1 MASYARPDSLVSTQW
16 VAENL
21 SNPKVRIVEVDVD
34 SAAYETGHIPG
45 AVGWNWKTDLETEV
59 VRDIADPAG
68 VERLL
73 SEAGVADDT
82 TIVLYGDNNN
92 WFAAYAL
99 WLLEYYGI
107 DNVKLMNGG
116 RKKWVDEGRPLTTEV
131 PRHPKTSFKVRAAPR
146 ADIRALRDQVLAVAT
161 RRTDDVVLVD
171 VRSPREYSGELL
183 APENLPQEGSQRGG
197 HIPRA
202 RNIVWSQAVNEDG
215 TFKSADELM
224 QLYQSQGVTPDKEVI
239 AYCRIGERS
248 AHTWFVLTHLLGYP
262 KVRNYDGSWTEYGSL
277 VGAPIER

>member
-16 VAENL
+16 VADNL
-21 SNPKVRIVEVDVD
+21 NNPQVRLIEVDVE
-34 SAAYETGHIPG
+34 SVAYDTGHVPG
-45 AVGWNWKTDLETEV
+45 AVGWNWKTDLETHV
-59 VRDIADPAG
+59 TRDVADPQG
-68 VERLL
+68 IERLL
-73 SEAGVADDT
+73 SEAGVAPDT

-107 DNVKLMNGG
+107 GSVKLMNGG
-116 RKKWVDEGRPLTTEV
+116 RKKWLAENRPLTTEV
-131 PRHPKTSFKVRAAPR
+131 PRYPKTAYKISGQPR
-146 ADIRALRDQVLAVAT
+146 AEIRALRDQVLAVAGE
-161 RRTDDVVLVD
+161 RPGDMALVD
-171 VRSPREYSGELL
+171 VRSPREYTGELL
-183 APENLPQEGSQRGG
+183 APEHLPQEGSQRGG
-197 HIPRA
+197 HVPGA

-215 TFKSADELM
+215 TFKTADELM

-262 KVRNYDGSWTEYGSL
+262 RVRNYDGSWTEYGSL
-277 VGAPIER
+277 VGAPIEK